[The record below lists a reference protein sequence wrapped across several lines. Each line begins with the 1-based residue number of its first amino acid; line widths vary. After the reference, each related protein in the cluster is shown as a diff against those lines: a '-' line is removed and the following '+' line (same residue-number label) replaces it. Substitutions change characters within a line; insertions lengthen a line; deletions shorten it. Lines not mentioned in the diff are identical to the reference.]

1 MSDVN
6 YSDDPS
12 ALTPAS
18 LAAIRNRLQPQVML
32 QPVDHDPFA
41 EVPGVGV
48 VPTAVPAAARAVGE
62 GMASWAAAPGNVYR
76 GQQPQVP
83 GQWSDE
89 DEARAQLNASGQ
101 YQWGPETATMMV
113 GGGSPFAEEGAIGT
127 AGGKLARSAL
137 PMDEA
142 SRMARAAEQGYTIDA
157 FHGTQTPQE
166 ITEFQTGNIYNEQ
179 GDLIHQGS
187 LDPNAFLGP
196 HFAKEPSVANKFA
209 AGKGAIGYGDWLT
222 SRFAEGNPAVYP
234 VKLQGT
240 NIRKFDSEDDL
251 SAHLYRQNANSPEI
265 DSILEN
271 DHDGDLDAGGE
282 KYDSD
287 PKYRAEVN
295 RQAVLKEAGYDE
307 PSSETAQQL
316 ADGFR
321 GELDKHG
328 VTLLQYPNEV
338 EGGTSYVSLAPPRS
352 RFAAFDP
359 ANADKDF
366 LLGSGSTDKRL
377 SGALT
382 GLNATQG
389 IRAYHGSPYDF
400 ERFDLSKIGTG
411 EGAQAYGHGLY
422 FAENPAVA
430 QSYKESL
437 EQPTATGFLDKVS
450 GETISRDELVNKIRQ
465 ETGAVKAPSDLIQG
479 WTESAANRLLNNQP
493 GIPEYASNFSGDE
506 RKALEH
512 IFTTASRFEPQYQR
526 GKTYEVNIN
535 ADPEHF
541 LDWDKPLSE
550 QPHILEKAPQLV
562 EAAKQEAYSRALGA
576 THQDRADQLW
586 AMVKDPTQATGEFA
600 MRGFAGGDRPSAEDI
615 TAKLRDAGI
624 PGIKYLDQGSRGQGA
639 GTSNYVVFNDKL
651 IDIVK

>member
-62 GMASWAAAPGNVYR
+62 GMASWAAAPGNFYR

-83 GQWSDE
+83 GQRSDV

-113 GGGSPFAEEGAIGT
+113 GGGSPFAEAGAVGA
-127 AGGKLARSAL
+127 AGG
-137 PMDEA
+137 
-142 SRMARAAEQGYTIDA
+142 
-157 FHGTQTPQE
+157 
-166 ITEFQTGNIYNEQ
+166 
-179 GDLIHQGS
+179 
-187 LDPNAFLGP
+187 
-196 HFAKEPSVANKFA
+196 
-209 AGKGAIGYGDWLT
+209 
-222 SRFAEGNPAVYP
+222 
-234 VKLQGT
+234 
-240 NIRKFDSEDDL
+240 
-251 SAHLYRQNANSPEI
+251 
-265 DSILEN
+265 
-271 DHDGDLDAGGE
+271 
-282 KYDSD
+282 
-287 PKYRAEVN
+287 
-295 RQAVLKEAGYDE
+295 
-307 PSSETAQQL
+307 
-316 ADGFR
+316 
-321 GELDKHG
+321 
-328 VTLLQYPNEV
+328 
-338 EGGTSYVSLAPPRS
+338 
-352 RFAAFDP
+352 
-359 ANADKDF
+359 
-366 LLGSGSTDKRL
+366 
-377 SGALT
+377 
-382 GLNATQG
+382 G
-389 IRAYHGSPYDF
+389 IRAFHGSPYDF

-437 EQPTATGFLDKVS
+437 EQPTATGVLDKVS

-550 QPHILEKAPQLV
+550 QHQKIKDFLAGPMFERNLEQEPGWSKLTGEQLYNAV
-562 EAAKQEAYSRALGA
+562 GQRVSGTKQE
-576 THQDRADQLW
+576 T
-586 AMVKDPTQATGEFA
+586 TQA
-600 MRGFAGGDRPSAEDI
+600 
-615 TAKLRDAGI
+615 LRDAGI
-624 PGIKYLDQGSRGQGA
+624 PGIKYLDQGSRISDADKLDAADLDSKIAYQQRTLDAMKGA
-639 GTSNYVVFNDKL
+639 SSRPEVTNAFSGDEISNSISKQETLVADLQAKRGAHRINRPQTSNYVVFNDKL
-651 IDIVK
+651 IDIVKKYGLAGLIAGGGAHFSLQPTDAQPEFE